1 MVEFGRHM
9 LHIDKV
15 DPEGEAHPLLRV
27 PGAIT
32 GTVDKPKADV
42 WSLKRMSREEIVRV
56 AM

>member
-1 MVEFGRHM
+1 M